1 MIDAGLEPTAST
13 DLTGIYLGNINPFE
27 AIYAMVS
34 RESDRGLFLP
44 GQAISVTEALKMW
57 TIWAAKSVGEDDVKG
72 SIEPGKYADMTVLS
86 DDIFSIP
93 KEKLRDVKAVKT
105 IAGGKLVYES
115 K

>member
-1 MIDAGLEPTAST
+1 M
-13 DLTGIYLGNINPFE
+13 
-27 AIYAMVS
+27 
-34 RESDRGLFLP
+34 
-44 GQAISVTEALKMW
+44 
-57 TIWAAKSVGEDDVKG
+57 GEDDVKG
-72 SIEPGKYADMTVLS
+72 SIEPGTYADMTVLS